1 MNIERT
7 SLEYI
12 QQEICS
18 TYSLKERERGKNVAQ
33 PFSLTGIFN
42 FKCGA
47 VNGDFEKKTESQ
59 F

>member
-33 PFSLTGIFN
+33 QFSLTGIFN

-47 VNGDFEKKTESQ
+47 VYGDFEKKN
-59 F
+59 